1 MTGRAPSPHDS
12 LDHQSRKER
21 SMESPLQQLTGKVK
35 ANFVRILPHDARYQ
49 RMTPTEKKDNDRQP
63 LFRGT
68 ISSPEKPDEQFEFAV
83 WDYVGKGDKPFL
95 AGPVRPLSTRAG
107 VEDHLAAARMS
118 KAEAAQVDPETGE
131 IEGNPYELNP
141 NTIVI
146 RLNKAKVL
154 KSEAAELNAEQ
165 AEANDR
171 RPLYWLKWQRGS
183 GEKEVRGSLW
193 DRSGRYGP
201 FLDGATQY
209 PLSREEAQALAAP
222 DAKPQRSR
230 RGKQSEAELSR

>member
-1 MTGRAPSPHDS
+1 MEPSLQPPTGR
-12 LDHQSRKER
+12 
-21 SMESPLQQLTGKVK
+21 VK

-49 RMTPTEKKDNDRQP
+49 RMTPAERKENDRQP

-68 ISSPEKPDEQFEFAV
+68 ISSPENPDEQFEFAV
-83 WDYVGKGDKPFL
+83 WDYLGKGGKPFL

-118 KAEAAQVDPETGE
+118 SEEAARVDPETGE

-146 RLNKAKVL
+146 RLNNAKVL
-154 KSEAAELNAEQ
+154 KADAGDLAAKE

-171 RPLYWLKWQRGS
+171 RPLYWLKWQRGP

-201 FLDGATQY
+201 FLDGTTQY

-222 DAKPQRSR
+222 QTNAGRKRG
-230 RGKQSEAELSR
+230 GKQSEAELSR

>member
-1 MTGRAPSPHDS
+1 
-12 LDHQSRKER
+12 
-21 SMESPLQQLTGKVK
+21 METPVQQPTGKVK

-49 RMTPTEKKDNDRQP
+49 RMTPEERRDNDRQP

-83 WDYVGKGDKPFL
+83 WDYIGRGDKPFL

-118 KAEAAQVDPETGE
+118 DAEAARVDPETGE

-146 RLNKAKVL
+146 RLNNAKTL
-154 KSEAAELNAEQ
+154 KPEAGELDAPQ

-193 DRSGRYGP
+193 DRAGRYGP
-201 FLDGATQY
+201 FLDGTTQY
-209 PLSREEAQALAAP
+209 PLSREEAQALTGPKANQTRKRYA
-222 DAKPQRSR
+222 
-230 RGKQSEAELSR
+230 KQSETELSR